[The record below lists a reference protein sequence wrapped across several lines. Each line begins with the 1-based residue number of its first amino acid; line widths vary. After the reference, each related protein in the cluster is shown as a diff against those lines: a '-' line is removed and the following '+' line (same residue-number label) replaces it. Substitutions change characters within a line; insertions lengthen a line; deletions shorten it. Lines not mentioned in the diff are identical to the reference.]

1 MTETKLKTQNT
12 QVAKVTWVGLIVNL
26 ALAAFKFTAGI
37 IGRSQ
42 AVTADAVHSL
52 SDVSTDVAILVG
64 GKYWSRPPDKTHPHG
79 HNRLEIL
86 VTTGIGL
93 VLIAVGCGIVWNAIA
108 TLSAKHDVSP
118 PGMIAVIAAAVSIIT
133 KEILCRWTMGKSRAL
148 RSMPLLA
155 NAWHQRSD
163 ALSSLPALIAVA
175 VARIQPNWA
184 FVDHIGAVVVSL
196 FIFRAAVRILRLELD
211 KLLDGAAPAET
222 VAAIHRIAGAVTGV
236 LHVHGV
242 RTRYVGGSHV
252 AVDLHITVDPEMPVS
267 RGHNI
272 SEEVKDR
279 LLDGGL
285 DIVDAVV
292 HLEPDDVRPVEPHP

>member
-1 MTETKLKTQNT
+1 MSRAVLETQNS
-12 QVAKVTWVGLIVNL
+12 QVAKVAWVGLSVNL
-26 ALAAFKFTAGI
+26 ALAALKFAAGI
-37 IGRSQ
+37 IGKSQ

-52 SDVSTDVAILVG
+52 SDVSTDLAILVG
-64 GKYWSRPPDKTHPHG
+64 VKYWSRPPDKNHPHG
-79 HNRLEIL
+79 HSRLEIL

-93 VLIAVGCGIVWNAIA
+93 VLIVVGCGIIWNAIV
-108 TLSAKHDVSP
+108 TISDEHISP
-118 PGMIAVIAAAVSIIT
+118 PGMIAVIAAAVSIVT

-175 VARIQPNWA
+175 VARIQPEWA

-196 FIFRAAVRILRLELD
+196 LIFRAAFRILRPELG

-222 VAAIHRIAGAVTGV
+222 VTAIHRIAEAVEGV
-236 LHVHGV
+236 RHVHGV

-267 RGHNI
+267 RGHDI

-279 LLDGGL
+279 LIDGGL

-292 HLEPDDVRPVEPHP
+292 HLEPDDVRPGEPHP